1 MSTVVLSS
9 VENKPLALA
18 PSMSNM
24 YVTPWADGGAYHTG
38 YEHSFKK
45 KTYKTFV
52 YCSYASFSFMCR
64 IVSHCVAL
72 SHCCCLSAHHCCC
85 LSLLLSLT
93 VPLLLSRTVTVS
105 HRRTVAVSH
114 CYCLSPSH
122 CYCLSPSHCYCLSPS
137 HCYCLS
143 LLLSLTVPLLLSLT
157 VTVSHCCF
165 VLSASLLLCVKR
177 ITVAVPQCITVTGS
191 CADLRAVAR
200 RVFSVV
206 CHRTKRLADSL

>member
-64 IVSHCVAL
+64 IVLHCVAL
-72 SHCCCLSAHHCCC
+72 SHCCCLSALHCCC

-93 VPLLLSRTVTVS
+93 V
-105 HRRTVAVSH
+105 A
-114 CYCLSPSH
+114 
-122 CYCLSPSHCYCLSPS
+122 
-137 HCYCLS
+137 
-143 LLLSLTVPLLLSLT
+143 
-157 VTVSHCCF
+157 
-165 VLSASLLLCVKR
+165 LC
-177 ITVAVPQCITVTGS
+177 
-191 CADLRAVAR
+191 
-200 RVFSVV
+200 
-206 CHRTKRLADSL
+206 